1 MRRSTMHHNTFV
13 EQLAG
18 LPSELLYLASL
29 AEKAVELSIQ
39 ALRNRDG
46 ALAQKVIAEDL
57 LLDRCE
63 LAIEELCVSLLAR
76 HHLAASEL
84 RVVVSALKI
93 NNDLERIGDHAVN
106 IAGNTLAL
114 LQEPA
119 LALPSEI
126 PQMAGLVQLMVR
138 DAIDAFVHRETAVAV
153 SVCQRDDEADALN
166 QRILREL
173 VAHMAG
179 DSRRIAA
186 GLSLILVSK
195 NLERIADLSTNIAE
209 EVVYMVEARIIKHK
223 A

>member
-1 MRRSTMHHNTFV
+1 MHHNTFV

-39 ALRNRDG
+39 ALTNRDA
-46 ALAQKVIAEDL
+46 ALAQKVIDEDL
-57 LLDRCE
+57 QLDRLE
-63 LAIEELCVSLLAR
+63 LAIEELCVSLLSR
-76 HHLAASEL
+76 QHLAASEL

-119 LALPSEI
+119 LALPAEI
-126 PQMAGLVQLMVR
+126 PQMARLVQLMVR
-138 DAIDAFVHRETAVAV
+138 DAIDAFVHRATAVAV

-173 VAHMAG
+173 VAHMAS

>member
-1 MRRSTMHHNTFV
+1 MRHNLV
-13 EQLAG
+13 EELAG

-39 ALRNRDG
+39 ALTNRDA

-57 LLDRCE
+57 RLDRRE
-63 LAIEELCVSLLAR
+63 LAIEELCVSLLSR
-76 HHLAASEL
+76 QQLAASEL

-119 LALPSEI
+119 LALPAEI
-126 PQMAGLVQLMVR
+126 PRMAGLVQLMVR
-138 DAIDAFVHRETAVAV
+138 DAIDAFVHREAAVAV

-166 QRILREL
+166 QHILRAL
-173 VAHMAG
+173 VAQMAG
-179 DSRRIAA
+179 DARSIAA

-209 EVVYMVEARIIKHK
+209 EVVYMVEARTIKHNSGTIPGQ
-223 A
+223 